1 VRGRLETLPF
11 GQRVVVLTAA
21 AVAVA
26 VAIAAVVVHVVAG
39 QALRAQ
45 VDDSLRDMG
54 RTATAISERRAL
66 RGVPALPDIAVGD
79 ERRLA
84 LRLPTDPLG
93 GASGSLQVV
102 TPEGDVLRPRVGD
115 KAAVLLPID
124 PRTVAVARGEH
135 PAYFRDATVD
145 GTRVRI
151 LTAAAFD
158 GAIQVARPLTEVEE
172 TLGRLRIIL
181 LLVVVGGIGGAAGL
195 GLAVSRTA
203 LRPVR
208 ALTGAAEHVA
218 ATQDLSARM
227 PAGDRDDLDRL
238 ATSFNT
244 MLAALE
250 SSRAAQRQ
258 LVSDASH
265 ELRTPLTSIRTN
277 IEVLA
282 HGGDVPRADR
292 QAAFSA
298 VTEQLEELSV
308 LVGDLVDLARP
319 AGEVPAEP
327 HEPVALAELVGAAVE
342 RARRLAPS
350 CRFDLRSSPT
360 TVDGDRRQLHRAV
373 VNLLDNAVKHGPP
386 EGPVQVEVA
395 EGTVVVRDHGPGIP
409 DVDLP
414 HVFDRFYRASGARG
428 LPGSGLGLAI
438 VRQAAEAHGGSVH
451 ARAAVGGGTELVLRL
466 A

>member
-1 VRGRLETLPF
+1 MRARLEELPF
-11 GQRVVVLTAA
+11 GRRVVVLTAA

-26 VAIAAVVVHVVAG
+26 VAVAAVVVHVVAG
-39 QALRAQ
+39 QTLRAQ
-45 VDDSLRDMG
+45 VDDSLRDIG
-54 RTATAISERRAL
+54 RTASAITERRAQ
-66 RGVPALPDIAVGD
+66 RGVPGLPNLAAGD
-79 ERRLA
+79 ERPLA
-84 LRLPTDPLG
+84 PRLPADPLG
-93 GASGSLQVV
+93 GPTGSLQII
-102 TPEGDVLRPRVGD
+102 TPQGDVLRPPVGGEEG
-115 KAAVLLPID
+115 VLLPVD
-124 PRTVAVARGEH
+124 DRTLAVARGER

-145 GTRVRI
+145 DTRVRI
-151 LTAAAFD
+151 LTTAAFD

-195 GLAVSRTA
+195 GVAVSRTA

-218 ATQDLSARM
+218 VTQDLSARM
-227 PAGDRDDLDRL
+227 PAGDRDDLERL

-250 SSRAAQRQ
+250 SSRTAQRQ

-277 IEVLA
+277 VEILA
-282 HGGDVPRADR
+282 RGGDVPSPDR
-292 QAAFSA
+292 QAAFAA

-319 AGEVPAEP
+319 AGEVLAEP
-327 HEPVALAELVGAAVE
+327 HEPVALAELVAAAVQ
-342 RARRLAPS
+342 RARGLAPA

-360 TVDGDRRQLHRAV
+360 TVDGDRRQLHRAI

-386 EGPVQVEVA
+386 EGPVEIEVTDA
-395 EGTVVVRDHGPGIP
+395 TVVVRDHGPGIP
-409 DVDLP
+409 EADLP
-414 HVFDRFYRASGARG
+414 HVFDRFYRAPGARG